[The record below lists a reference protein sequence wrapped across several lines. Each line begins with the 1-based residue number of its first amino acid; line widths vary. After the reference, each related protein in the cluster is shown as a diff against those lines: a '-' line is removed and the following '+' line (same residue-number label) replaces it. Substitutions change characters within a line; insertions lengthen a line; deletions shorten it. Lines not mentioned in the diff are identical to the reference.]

1 MKFVDQVSINIESGA
16 GGSGAIG
23 FRREKYIP
31 KGGPDGG
38 DGGRGGHVI
47 FRATRTLQTL
57 MDLKLRQLFKAPPG
71 DGGGKKNKSGLF
83 GKDLIVRV
91 PCGTMVFDKDHTL
104 IADLT
109 TDGEEFIIAEGGKGG
124 RGNQHFATPTNRTPR
139 HFQPGIS
146 GESKKVTLE
155 LRLIAEVGLVGFPNA
170 GKSTLLKSLTSANPK
185 IGDYPFTT
193 LYPNLGV
200 LKFVDREIVL
210 ADIPGLIEGA
220 SKGQGLGHDF
230 LRHISRTKLML
241 HLVAIDPEHPD
252 DLIKQYHTILNEL
265 AQSKNKIN
273 TSNPMITVLSKT
285 DLVDTDTLDSIITEF
300 KSNGIDV
307 IPLSSHTRQGIPD
320 LIKAIEK
327 GLR

>member
-71 DGGGKKNKSGLF
+71 DGGGKKNKSGIF

>member
-1 MKFVDQVSINIESGA
+1 VKFVDQVSINIESGA